1 MVVYVD
7 TPDGLACFCGDLVY
21 SVRFQLLAPTT
32 LDADPVVSANHVVP
46 RRSEKAALK
55 RVLQSAPRFRLYP
68 SHDVAVNIEHG
79 RVAAEDVASE
89 GCGDSGCWC
98 RLLETAGTAHGH

>member
-1 MVVYVD
+1 M
-7 TPDGLACFCGDLVY
+7 
-21 SVRFQLLAPTT
+21 
-32 LDADPVVSANHVVP
+32 SANHVVP